1 MLQAQTERQTET
13 LINEEEGGE
22 SFLGIVCIRCRLL
35 QTAALAQ
42 DLAKYVELREGCG
55 LISTPPLGVVPAVK
69 AQSL

>member
-13 LINEEEGGE
+13 LINEEEGE

-42 DLAKYVELREGCG
+42 DLAKYVDLREGCG
-55 LISTPPLGVVPAVK
+55 LILTPPLGVVPAVK